1 MVNIENRVSAVTTEG
16 TTAINEGAE
25 NPFAGKTIVVTGKLI
40 HFTRNSI
47 NAKIEE
53 LGATAGS
60 TVSKNTDYLVC
71 GEKAGSKLAKGES
84 LGVMVLSERQFIDM
98 VEGA

>member
-1 MVNIENRVSAVTTEG
+1 MVTVEKKDAPTTPR
-16 TTAINEGAE
+16 GAD
-25 NPFAGKTIVVTGKLI
+25 NPFAGCTIVVTGKLV

-60 TVSKNTDYLVC
+60 TISKNTNYLIC
-71 GEKAGSKLAKGES
+71 GEKAGSKLAKAQS
-84 LGVMVLSERQFIDM
+84 LGVTVLSEQEFLKMSAI
-98 VEGA
+98 A